1 MRCRCRACAP
11 LALLAAIAAAGA
23 PSAQEV
29 YVEETLFTIPWGD
42 APGEVGLSPYAG
54 ETGER
59 GGPCH
64 LQLDRH
70 GNIWLKDGQN
80 LAVKC
85 FSPDGEPLRSVGK
98 VEGDIQEQRWG
109 EWNWLAMI
117 GGIRGYAADAR
128 GFVYLLADTFHQ
140 HMLVIDPSGEAVTS
154 RADCYWRL
162 IERRGEEKVLWQLE
176 HETTV
181 DWIGNLDLLAY
192 GRLATDDRDGLYLL
206 GEAEEQEPGAD
217 TETEWYVF
225 SPDLQYLGKRP
236 GYCCGPDGYTYQFDS
251 ENTPQN
257 VRLHTWDREGDLV
270 GTRRLV
276 HPEGSWPPCA
286 TPCFDRQQNV
296 YLPCPVEREQPE
308 EVRLPA
314 EVSETP
320 LAIKS
325 DYVVHKF
332 SPAGE
337 LLALV
342 TVPSVTF
349 ASDGLSSPVAVDASQ
364 GIYYLLPAADGMRV
378 MRLRL
383 QAGMEGGR

>member
-1 MRCRCRACAP
+1 MQTRLSALGA
-11 LALLAAIAAAGA
+11 LALLAAMAAASA
-23 PSAQEV
+23 VSAQEV
-29 YVEETLFTIPWGD
+29 YVEEAMFTIPWGD
-42 APGEVGLSPYAG
+42 GPGEVGLSPYAG

-59 GGPCH
+59 AGPCH

-70 GNIWLKDGQN
+70 GNIWLLDGHN

-85 FSPDGEPLRSVGK
+85 FSPEGDLLRSVGR
-98 VEGDIQEQRWG
+98 VEADAREQRWG

-117 GGIRGYAADAR
+117 GGIRGYAADGR
-128 GFVYLLADTFHQ
+128 GFACLLADTFHQ

-162 IERRGEEKVLWQLE
+162 MERRGEEKVLWQLE

-181 DWIGNLDLLAY
+181 DWIGNLDVLAY
-192 GRLATDDRDGLYLL
+192 RRLATDDQDRLYLL
-206 GEAEEQEPGAD
+206 GKAEEQEPGAG

-236 GYCCGPDGYTYQFDS
+236 GYYCGPDGYTYQFHS
-251 ENTPQN
+251 QNTPED
-257 VRLHTWDREGDLV
+257 VRLHAWDREGDLV
-270 GTRRLV
+270 GTRRLA

-286 TPCFDRQQNV
+286 MPCFDRQQNI
-296 YLPCPVEREQPE
+296 YLPCPVEREQSD

-320 LAIKS
+320 LTIER
-325 DYVVHKF
+325 DYVLYKF

-337 LLALV
+337 LLASV
-342 TVPSVTF
+342 TVPHIRFVG
-349 ASDGLSSPVAVDASQ
+349 DDLGSPVAVDADQ
-364 GIYYLLPAADGMRV
+364 DIYYLLPAEDGTHV

-383 QAGMEGGR
+383 AEDAEGE